1 MTTRKCRSILYVDDD
16 PDVCIVVQFA
26 LCRIAGMD
34 VTTADSG
41 EKAIDLAYELRPD
54 LIVLDVMMPGLDG
67 PATYQ
72 RIRESPLISDIPVIF
87 MTAKVLPSEV
97 ARFLGLGA
105 IGVVGKPFDP
115 LRIGD
120 ELAAIWTDAY
130 VALEGSVRRDGEAAV
145 LEKIDT
151 LAEQF
156 LARTRADVGRLRSLV
171 RSVRLDGHAEFK
183 EIEHLA
189 HSIHGAGA
197 MLGFSA
203 VSKSGGAIE
212 HFVESLLMCVE
223 SKRKAAE
230 PTPLPRLH
238 KLVEDLA
245 RDVEA
250 AHVIVPSKQAMFSD
264 IGAVQRKAVA
274 LHTVAPRRGG
284 L

>member
-1 MTTRKCRSILYVDDD
+1 MTTQKCRSILYVDDD
-16 PDVCIVVQFA
+16 PDVCIVVQIA

-34 VTTADSG
+34 VTTAGSG
-41 EKAIDLAYELRPD
+41 EEAIDLAYELRPD
-54 LIVLDVMMPGLDG
+54 LIVMDVMMPGLDG

-72 RIRESPLISDIPVIF
+72 RIRESPLIKHIPVIF
-87 MTAKVLPSEV
+87 MTAKVLPSEI
-97 ARFLGLGA
+97 ARFLAMGA

-130 VALEGSVRRDGEAAV
+130 VALDDSVRRDGEAAV

-156 LARTRADVGRLRSLV
+156 LARTRVDVGRLRSLV
-171 RSVRLDGHAEFK
+171 RTARLDGHGELK

-197 MLGFSA
+197 MIGFSA
-203 VSKSGGAIE
+203 VSNSGGAIE
-212 HFVESLLMCVE
+212 HFVESLRTCME

-230 PTPLPRLH
+230 PTMLPRLH
-238 KLVEDLA
+238 KLIEDLA
-245 RDVEA
+245 RNVEA
-250 AHVIVPSKQAMFSD
+250 AHAAAPSKRAMF
-264 IGAVQRKAVA
+264 Q
-274 LHTVAPRRGG
+274 
-284 L
+284 

>member
-16 PDVCIVVQFA
+16 PDVCIVVQIA

-34 VTTADSG
+34 VTTTDSG

-54 LIVLDVMMPGLDG
+54 LIVMDVMMPGLDG

-72 RIRESPLISDIPVIF
+72 RMRESPLIRDIPLIF

-115 LRIGD
+115 LRLGD

-130 VALEGSVRRDGEAAV
+130 IELEGSMRRDGEAEV
-145 LEKIDT
+145 LEKIDM
-151 LAEQF
+151 LAAQF
-156 LARTRADVGRLRSLV
+156 LERARLDVGRLRSLV
-171 RSVRLDGHAEFK
+171 RTVRLDRHAEFK
-183 EIEHLA
+183 EIERLA

-197 MLGFSA
+197 MIGFTA
-203 VSKSGGAIE
+203 VSNSGGAIE
-212 HFVESLLMCVE
+212 HFVESLLMCGE
-223 SKRKAAE
+223 SKQNAAE
-230 PTPLPRLH
+230 PTLLPRLH

-250 AHVIVPSKQAMFSD
+250 AHVTAPSKRAMF
-264 IGAVQRKAVA
+264 Q
-274 LHTVAPRRGG
+274 
-284 L
+284 